1 VNAQYLAERGAAV
14 ILQDAELPVKTLGVL
29 REMIGDQQKRDQMRQ
44 AMTSLARPEAA
55 KKIAGQLYGLASSL
69 RGVP

>member
-14 ILQDAELPVKTLGVL
+14 ILQDSELPVKALGVL
-29 REMIGDQQKRDQMRQ
+29 RELVSDVQKRAQMRQ
-44 AMTSLARPEAA
+44 AMASLAQPKAA
-55 KKIAGQLYGLASSL
+55 EKIAGQLYGLASSL